1 MFNVLLNVPEYTK
14 YLLPTH
20 TYCFKNSIKTYSLCF
35 IYLSLISWVF
45 MLIFF
50 FFQWNVLTDIKG
62 ICYFPN
68 NPIRIN
74 FQNNHDH
81 FYSSLRCISW
91 DHVGVHMSIWTY
103 LAKQREQLQT
113 KLMLQ
118 RRTCGSPPK
127 DRPLSC
133 DKGIGWFKSGLEQE
147 KRYNWAS
154 TQRGRS
160 VKKAFRKKKERM
172 RKQAVPSL
180 DFIRLLFL
188 FHYKDVLCLLWCLSC

>member
-1 MFNVLLNVPEYTK
+1 
-14 YLLPTH
+14 
-20 TYCFKNSIKTYSLCF
+20 
-35 IYLSLISWVF
+35 

-147 KRYNWAS
+147 KGYNWAS

-160 VKKAFRKKKERM
+160 VKKAFRKKKKEWENR
-172 RKQAVPSL
+172 PCLYWTSL
-180 DFIRLLFL
+180 DFFFCFITKMSFVCYDVCLVNGKYYTKTNKSSPHYHLFCI
-188 FHYKDVLCLLWCLSC
+188 FSTFSHKKHQTATTCECGNVGFQ